1 MKLQPGDM
9 DALLINL
16 AVTRDLADGKP
27 LSYRMV
33 DEGRVRQMQWEVVG
47 KEPVTVDGASK
58 QATKVVRRTDKREM
72 YVWLVPGMPVPARVL
87 QRENGIDTVD
97 LTVKSVR

>member
-1 MKLQPGDM
+1 M
-9 DALLINL
+9 
-16 AVTRDLADGKP
+16 
-27 LSYRMV
+27 
-33 DEGRVRQMQWEVVG
+33 
-47 KEPVTVDGASK
+47 
-58 QATKVVRRTDKREM
+58 VVRRTDKREM